1 MSISEIYCDTFGNIV
16 VTGNIVR
23 IELATLDPSQSDA
36 NNSKMETRS
45 RLIMPLDGFLRSF
58 GMSKQVVDKL
68 TEAGVLRRNPAVEG
82 GAAPTR

>member
-1 MSISEIYCDTFGNIV
+1 MSVNEIFCDTFGNIV

-23 IELATLDPSQSDA
+23 IELATLDPTQSDQ
-36 NNSKMETRS
+36 NNPKLETRS

-68 TEAGVLRRNPAVEG
+68 TEAGVLRRAPVADG
-82 GAAPTR
+82 GKNSTQ